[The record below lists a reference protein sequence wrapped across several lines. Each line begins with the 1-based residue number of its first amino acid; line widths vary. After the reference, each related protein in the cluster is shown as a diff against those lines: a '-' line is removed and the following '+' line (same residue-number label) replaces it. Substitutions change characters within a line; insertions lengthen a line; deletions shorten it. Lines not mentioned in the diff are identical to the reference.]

1 MSLQPAVLPDG
12 QPVEITIEYAH
23 STMVAVSTNCPFV
36 DHFLR
41 KVKMCQSRNTWINY
55 AHDLKIFFAVLNQPL
70 AHIDRRSCLRFMEIQ
85 DQAGLSSLTI
95 NRRLAAVSS
104 LFMELNLLDPGA
116 FPQNPVIPVQRDQTR
131 RKRSQSLYRKQP
143 DRLPDVIAEEDLQA
157 FFAVLPS
164 LSGPHINPAHV
175 DQLLENTRGDFDL
188 FR

>member
-1 MSLQPAVLPDG
+1 
-12 QPVEITIEYAH
+12 
-23 STMVAVSTNCPFV
+23 
-36 DHFLR
+36 
-41 KVKMCQSRNTWINY
+41 
-55 AHDLKIFFAVLNQPL
+55 
-70 AHIDRRSCLRFMEIQ
+70 MEIQ

-104 LFMELNLLDPGA
+104 LFMELNLLDPVA
-116 FPQNPVIPVQRDQTR
+116 FPQNPVIPVQRDQTK